1 MKAKL
6 LLHSCCGPCVINVIR
21 QLSENYQVA
30 VYYFNPNIHP
40 RREYLRRRNE
50 VARHLAKIGREFIE
64 GPYDTSQWFGLTK
77 GLANEPERG
86 KRCDVCFE
94 FRLTETIKYA
104 KENDFPFWATSLSIS
119 PHKNYQSI
127 SQIGQRL
134 AKEYGLEFVD
144 HDWKKKDGYKQACQ
158 LAKEENFY
166 RQNYCGCVYSKRS

>member
-6 LLHSCCGPCVINVIR
+6 LLHSCCGPCVINVIKK
-21 QLSENYQVA
+21 LAENYQVT

-40 RREYLRRRNE
+40 RLEYLRRRDE
-50 VARHLAKIGREFIE
+50 VARHLAKIGSQFIE
-64 GPYDTSQWFGLTK
+64 GSYDTAKWFELTRGLEK
-77 GLANEPERG
+77 EPERG

-104 KENDFPFWATSLSIS
+104 KENNFSFWATSLSIS

-134 AKEYGLEFVD
+134 SKEYGLEFVD
-144 HDWKKKDGYKQACQ
+144 RDWKKQDGYKQACQ
-158 LAKEENFY
+158 LAKEEGFY
-166 RQNYCGCVYSKRS
+166 RQNYCGCVYSKR